1 MPGAIPTALA
11 NRSCLLPSCLTVRPR
26 VWRQGNLFWD
36 GDAGRCVE
44 ESACSRTFELPPG
57 LALGRPFLPAN
68 YDPSKPLPNT
78 KVVPLVASPAEGV
91 SDWLGEF

>member
-1 MPGAIPTALA
+1 M
-11 NRSCLLPSCLTVRPR
+11 
-26 VWRQGNLFWD
+26 
-36 GDAGRCVE
+36 E

-78 KVVPLVASPAEGV
+78 KVVPLVASPAEVV
-91 SDWLGEF
+91 SDWLGEL